1 MATVSLDVPPA
12 INVEIPAH
20 TRWAELNEQPQRGKV
35 DRNTVYRTMLT
46 MYLLQ

>member
-1 MATVSLDVPPA
+1 MATVSLDVTPE
-12 INVEIPAH
+12 IHVEIPAH
-20 TRWAELNEQPQRGKV
+20 TLWAELVNQPQRGKV